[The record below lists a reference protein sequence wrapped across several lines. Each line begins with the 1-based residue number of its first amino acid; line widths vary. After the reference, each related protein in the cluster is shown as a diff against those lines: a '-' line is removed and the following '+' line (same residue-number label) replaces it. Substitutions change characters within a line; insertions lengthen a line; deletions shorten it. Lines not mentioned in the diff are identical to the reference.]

1 MVNSNLLFFLQTAQP
16 AKSGTKQKKPPKD
29 DNETLI
35 SDMLGG
41 DSSQPT
47 KLDSGWNE
55 EFFVSKVGKEFS
67 FNGIFFFFFFICS
80 VIHSVI
86 TSFSLPSFIKCNKH
100 CTLVKILPS

>member
-67 FNGIFFFFFFICS
+67 FNGIFFFFFFHMEC
-80 VIHSVI
+80 H
-86 TSFSLPSFIKCNKH
+86 TFSDHFLLSS
-100 CTLVKILPS
+100 ILY